1 MVISKRLLAYS
12 VTILTILAS
21 VFLIFSIILPFYDVN
36 SDYSHGAAFVDTYWS
51 FKCESIGGEGMI
63 TRSEL
68 VPRDYFLF
76 NYWFGDIGIASFS
89 YGQVLAQNM
98 AFALIGT
105 FALQV
110 SSVALSL
117 ALIRFRK
124 RTLLTTLFCL
134 SFTIL
139 FLMTYAAIG
148 LKDGWWGTFQ
158 LGYWLVFL
166 SCGLFLVA
174 SSLTELGKNR
184 KEATEL
190 AKEYS

>member
-1 MVISKRLLAYS
+1 
-12 VTILTILAS
+12 
-21 VFLIFSIILPFYDVN
+21 
-36 SDYSHGAAFVDTYWS
+36 
-51 FKCESIGGEGMI
+51 MI

-89 YGQVLAQNM
+89 YGQVLEQNM

-139 FLMTYAAIG
+139 FLMTYAAIE
-148 LKDGWWGTFQ
+148 LKDGWWGTLQ

-184 KEATEL
+184 KEAIGL